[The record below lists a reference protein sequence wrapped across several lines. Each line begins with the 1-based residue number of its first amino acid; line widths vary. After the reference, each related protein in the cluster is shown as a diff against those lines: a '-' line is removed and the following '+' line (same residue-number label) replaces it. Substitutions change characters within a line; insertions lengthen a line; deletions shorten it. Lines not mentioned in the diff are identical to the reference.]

1 MTVQPRGDDL
11 VAVLSND
18 TSVDWVGELRMTRA
32 SAWPA
37 SDIEVGVTKVRGG
50 VDVTLTARALAVDVA
65 LLVDKIVPHAVAA
78 EGLFTLLPGESRTVH
93 VTGLTVQD
101 AGALADP
108 RVLRTANQ
116 LVTPHLVLDG
126 GVR

>member
-1 MTVQPRGDDL
+1 M
-11 VAVLSND
+11 
-18 TSVDWVGELRMTRA
+18 
-32 SAWPA
+32 
-37 SDIEVGVTKVRGG
+37 GVTEVRGG